1 MPNSPLSVSP
11 VNAPTAHVV
20 GDMAAPRMTPTPA
33 SASRTAA
40 QAEQQVRLHMAPAS
54 DMPAMA
60 PARVIPSGLRR
71 ADEPR
76 AGAGAVRP
84 QLTVT
89 VPADTDKTGKRVKLK
104 IVTVKQ
110 LQIQPM
116 DGLSDSPTGPE
127 MLAFIR
133 QLVLD
138 PNKAA
143 LLTVCADILA
153 RIDHL
158 AGSDRT
164 ELLKVKKELLAE
176 LVDKVAALTP
186 RCIGAK
192 QSAVVDKLIAEI
204 GRRWKHVDADQEEL
218 QELQVLRATRQPAA
232 PTGRVFFREDLDV
245 RPQQLQWALD
255 LLRSESID
263 KLADNAGHFFRLL
276 DGYTSDVC
284 VNAVILP
291 QLTNAELATIGRK
304 LRLCSTLLGGLL
316 FKCGDIR
323 AGLCSKPTYSDMQ
336 ANAAT
341 LEPVEDQAM
350 ALFNIVGRDM
360 KMVVAEQL
368 RRKPGH

>member
-1 MPNSPLSVSP
+1 MD
-11 VNAPTAHVV
+11 
-20 GDMAAPRMTPTPA
+20 GMAAPRMTQTPA

-40 QAEQQVRLHMAPAS
+40 QAEQHVRLHMAPAS
-54 DMPAMA
+54 DTHAMA
-60 PARVIPSGLRR
+60 PARVIASGLRR
-71 ADEPR
+71 ADEPK
-76 AGAGAVRP
+76 AGAGGVRP
-84 QLTVT
+84 QLTVN
-89 VPADTDKTGKRVKLK
+89 VPADTDKSGKRVKLK

-110 LQIQPM
+110 LQIRPM
-116 DGLSDSPTGPE
+116 EGLSESPTGPE
-127 MLAFIR
+127 MLSFIR

-138 PNKAA
+138 PNKAT
-143 LLTVCADILA
+143 LRTVCADILA

-192 QSAVVDKLIAEI
+192 QSTVVDKLIAEI
-204 GRRWKHVDADQEEL
+204 GRRWKHVDADQKEL

-232 PTGRVFFREDLDV
+232 PTGRVFFQEDLDV

-263 KLADNAGHFFRLL
+263 QLADNAGHFFQLL
-276 DGYTSDVC
+276 GRYKSDVC
-284 VNAVILP
+284 ANADLLS
-291 QLTNAELATIGRK
+291 QLTETELKNIGSNLRGCAK
-304 LRLCSTLLGGLL
+304 LLAGLL
-316 FKCGDIR
+316 SACSDFR
-323 AGLCSKPTYSDMQ
+323 AGLCSQLTYSGMR
-336 ANAAT
+336 AHAAT

-350 ALFNIVGRDM
+350 ALFNIVGHDT
-360 KMVVAEQL
+360 KMIMAEQL